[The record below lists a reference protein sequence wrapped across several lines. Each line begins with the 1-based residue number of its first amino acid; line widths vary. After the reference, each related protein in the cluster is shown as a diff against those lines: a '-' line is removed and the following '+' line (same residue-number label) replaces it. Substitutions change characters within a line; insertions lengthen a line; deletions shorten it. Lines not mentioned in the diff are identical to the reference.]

1 MVGISIGKV
10 EQYILERLESK
21 GGLLSIVIDPVD
33 YKSPEHAIRAGVES
47 AEAGADLIAIGGSTS
62 VQGELL
68 DMVAK
73 EIKSKVSTPVVLFPG
88 NVGTITRHAD
98 AIYFLTLLNSRNP
111 YWLGQAQMLG
121 APIIRQYNI
130 ESLPT
135 AYIVVEPG
143 GTVGWV
149 GDAKLMPRAKPKLT
163 AALAMTGELAG
174 NHFVFTDSGSASE
187 LGPISPNFVRV
198 VRKAIRVPYI
208 VAGGIST
215 TEEVRDIISAGA
227 DVVQL
232 GTVVEKSDNVKRTV
246 ESLLKAIEEGV
257 ARRKNSNI

>member
-1 MVGISIGKV
+1 MVGAQIGKV
-10 EQYILERLESK
+10 EEYILESLEKK
-21 GGLLSIVIDPVD
+21 GGLLSIVIDPID
-33 YKSPEHAIRAGVES
+33 YKSPEAAIKAGIES
-47 AEAGADLIAIGGSTS
+47 AEAGADIIAIGGSTS

-73 EIKSKVSTPVVLFPG
+73 EIKSEISVPLVLFPG
-88 NVGTITRHAD
+88 NVGTITRYAD

-121 APIIRQYNI
+121 APIIRQYKI

-187 LGPISPNFVRV
+187 LGPVSPEFVRV
-198 VRKAIRVPYI
+198 VKSAIRVPYI

-215 TEEVRDIISAGA
+215 LDEIKGIIGAGA
-227 DVVQL
+227 DIVQL
-232 GTVVEKSDNVKRTV
+232 GTVVERSDNVERTV
-246 ESLLKAIEEGV
+246 KSLLSAIKEGV
-257 ARRKNSNI
+257 SLRKL